1 MSSEDLC
8 LRWED
13 GKNAMFVGP
22 WSDSINDLRND
33 EDFCD
38 ITLITEAG
46 EIKCHKFILA
56 ACSSHFQNI
65 IKRLKSVPHPCIYMR
80 GIKHTYLQKL
90 VHFMYLGEV
99 INC

>member
-33 EDFCD
+33 EDLSD
-38 ITLITEAG
+38 ITLITEEG

-90 VHFMYLGEV
+90 LHFMYLGEV
-99 INC
+99 NHC